1 MMTRAFLLLL
11 AMMTGLSAAQAAESV
26 RPAQMNAAVMTAHA
40 VDADL
45 GAKRQVVSYAIV
57 PQCEWSVR
65 PDTGHMRVTSIAAPL
80 VPCIQISDRIR
91 V

>member
-11 AMMTGLSAAQAAESV
+11 AMMTGLSAAQAAESG
-26 RPAQMNAAVMTAHA
+26 RPARMNAAVMMPYV
-40 VDADL
+40 VDSVQ
-45 GAKRQVVSYAIV
+45 GAKRQVAPHALV
-57 PQCEWSVR
+57 PQCDWSAQPGAGLTRGVL
-65 PDTGHMRVTSIAAPL
+65 VEAPL

>member
-11 AMMTGLSAAQAAESV
+11 AMMTGLSAAQAAQSG
-26 RPAQMNAAVMTAHA
+26 RPAQMNAAVITARA

-45 GAKRQVVSYAIV
+45 GAQRQVVPYAMV
-57 PQCEWSVR
+57 PQCDWSVR
-65 PDTGHMRVTSIAAPL
+65 PDTGHMRGTSIAAPL